1 MSKGQLVGYIRVS
14 TEAQNTARQEE
25 ALADLKLDK
34 TFTDKAS
41 GKDTERPQ
49 LAAALAHLREGDT
62 FIIYSMDRLSRS
74 LNDLI
79 TTVKS
84 LTAKGVKV
92 QFIKE
97 SLTFTGDNNPMA
109 NLMLG
114 IMGSLAE
121 WERSVIRERQLQGIA
136 IAKAKGAYKG
146 RKKALTTDEQTE
158 LKALAAAGANKT
170 VLAKQFDISR
180 QTLYTY
186 VWQAVPRLV
195 PLRKSNLLP
204 KQKSLEIFEAFFY
217 VPPSRYVTL
226 VC

>member
-34 TFTDKAS
+34 TFTEKAS
-41 GKDTERPQ
+41 GKDTDRPQ

-79 TTVKS
+79 TTVKG
-84 LTAKGVKV
+84 LTEKGVKV

-146 RKKALTTDEQTE
+146 RKQSLNENEKNE
-158 LKALAAAGANKT
+158 LRALAASGATKT
-170 VLAKQFDISR
+170 ALAKQFGISR
-180 QTLYTY
+180 QTLYAY
-186 VWQAVPRLV
+186 L
-195 PLRKSNLLP
+195 N
-204 KQKSLEIFEAFFY
+204 
-217 VPPSRYVTL
+217 
-226 VC
+226 

>member
-34 TFTDKAS
+34 TFIDKAS
-41 GKDTERPQ
+41 GKDTDRPQ

-62 FIIYSMDRLSRS
+62 FIVYSMDRLSRS

-79 TTVKS
+79 TSVKS
-84 LTAKGVKV
+84 LTSKGVKV

-121 WERSVIRERQLQGIA
+121 WERSVIRERQLQGIT

-146 RKKALTTDEQTE
+146 RKKALNEIEKNE
-158 LKALAAAGANKT
+158 LRALASSGAAKAA
-170 VLAKQFDISR
+170 LARQFGISR
-180 QTLYTY
+180 QTLYSY
-186 VWQAVPRLV
+186 L
-195 PLRKSNLLP
+195 K
-204 KQKSLEIFEAFFY
+204 
-217 VPPSRYVTL
+217 
-226 VC
+226 

>member
-1 MSKGQLVGYIRVS
+1 MSIYDPIHTLLHCESEMSKGQLVGYIRVS
-14 TEAQNTARQEE
+14 TEAQNTARQED

-41 GKDTERPQ
+41 GKDADRPQ

-79 TTVKS
+79 TTVKV

-92 QFIKE
+92 QFIRE

-136 IAKAKGAYKG
+136 IAKAKGTYKG
-146 RKKALTTDEQTE
+146 RKQALNATE
-158 LKALAAAGANKT
+158 RNELRALAASGATKT
-170 VLAKQFDISR
+170 SLAKQFGISR
-180 QTLYTY
+180 QTLYAY
-186 VWQAVPRLV
+186 L
-195 PLRKSNLLP
+195 N
-204 KQKSLEIFEAFFY
+204 
-217 VPPSRYVTL
+217 
-226 VC
+226 

>member
-41 GKDTERPQ
+41 GKDTDRPQ
-49 LAAALAHLREGDT
+49 LAAALAHLRDGDT

-84 LTAKGVKV
+84 LTAKGIRV

-97 SLTFTGDNNPMA
+97 ALTFTGDNNPMA

-136 IAKAKGAYKG
+136 IAKSKGVYKG
-146 RKKALTTDEQTE
+146 RKQALNETEKSE
-158 LKALAAAGANKT
+158 LKALAATGVKKT
-170 VLAKQFDISR
+170 VLAKQFGISR
-180 QTLYTY
+180 QTLYAY
-186 VWQAVPRLV
+186 L
-195 PLRKSNLLP
+195 N
-204 KQKSLEIFEAFFY
+204 
-217 VPPSRYVTL
+217 
-226 VC
+226 

>member
-25 ALADLKLDK
+25 ALASLNLDK
-34 TFTDKAS
+34 TFIDKAS
-41 GKDTERPQ
+41 GKDTDRPQ
-49 LAAALAHLREGDT
+49 LEAALAHLREGDT

-84 LTAKGVKV
+84 LTVKGVKV

-97 SLTFTGDNNPMA
+97 SLTFTGENNPMA

-121 WERSVIRERQLQGIA
+121 WERSVIRERQMQGIA
-136 IAKAKGAYKG
+136 IAKEKGVYRG
-146 RKKALTTDEQTE
+146 RKKALNDSEKNE
-158 LKALAAAGANKT
+158 LKALAAGGSKKSA
-170 VLAKQFDISR
+170 LAKQFGISR
-180 QTLYTY
+180 QTLYAY
-186 VWQAVPRLV
+186 LA
-195 PLRKSNLLP
+195 
-204 KQKSLEIFEAFFY
+204 
-217 VPPSRYVTL
+217 
-226 VC
+226 

>member
-1 MSKGQLVGYIRVS
+1 MSGQNCGYIRVS

-25 ALADLKLDK
+25 ALEQLKLDK
-34 TFTDKAS
+34 IFIDKAS

-49 LAAALAHLREGDT
+49 LTAALAHLREGDT

-121 WERSVIRERQLQGIA
+121 WERSIIRERHLQGLS
-136 IAKAKGAYKG
+136 IAKAKGVYQG
-146 RKKALTTDEQTE
+146 RKKSLSDKQKLE
-158 LKALAAAGANKT
+158 LQELAATGLSKAE
-170 VLAKQFDISR
+170 LAKKKA
-180 QTLYTY
+180 Y
-186 VWQAVPRLV
+186 
-195 PLRKSNLLP
+195 
-204 KQKSLEIFEAFFY
+204 LEAEK
-217 VPPSRYVTL
+217 
-226 VC
+226 

>member
-14 TEAQNTARQEE
+14 TEVQNTARQEE
-25 ALADLKLDK
+25 ALADFALDK

-41 GKDTERPQ
+41 GKDTDRPQ

-146 RKKALTTDEQTE
+146 RKQALNETE
-158 LKALAAAGANKT
+158 KCELRVLAASGSTKT
-170 VLAKQFDISR
+170 ALAKQFGISR
-180 QTLYTY
+180 QTLYAY
-186 VWQAVPRLV
+186 LD
-195 PLRKSNLLP
+195 
-204 KQKSLEIFEAFFY
+204 
-217 VPPSRYVTL
+217 
-226 VC
+226 

>member
-41 GKDTERPQ
+41 GRDTDRPQ

-146 RKKALTTDEQTE
+146 RKKALSADEQSE
-158 LKALAAAGANKT
+158 LKALAAAGANKSA
-170 VLAKQFDISR
+170 LAKQFDISR

-186 VWQAVPRLV
+186 L
-195 PLRKSNLLP
+195 N
-204 KQKSLEIFEAFFY
+204 
-217 VPPSRYVTL
+217 
-226 VC
+226 

>member
-14 TEAQNTARQEE
+14 TELQNTARQQE
-25 ALADLKLDK
+25 ALANLKLDK
-34 TFTDKAS
+34 VFTDKAS
-41 GKDTERPQ
+41 GKDTDRPQ
-49 LAAALAHLREGDT
+49 LQAALAHLREGDT

-79 TTVKS
+79 ATVKS

-97 SLTFTGDNNPMA
+97 SLTFTGENNPMA

-136 IAKAKGAYKG
+136 IAKSNGVYKG
-146 RKKALTTDEQTE
+146 RKKALSEADVVK
-158 LKALAAAGANKT
+158 LRSLVAAGTPKTQIANE
-170 VLAKQFDISR
+170 FGISR
-180 QTLYTY
+180 QTLYAY
-186 VWQAVPRLV
+186 L
-195 PLRKSNLLP
+195 S
-204 KQKSLEIFEAFFY
+204 
-217 VPPSRYVTL
+217 
-226 VC
+226 

>member
-1 MSKGQLVGYIRVS
+1 MNNGQLVGYIRVS

-25 ALADLKLDK
+25 ALAGLKLDK
-34 TFTDKAS
+34 TFIDKAS
-41 GKDTERPQ
+41 GKDTDRTQ

-97 SLTFTGDNNPMA
+97 SLVFDGNNNPMA

-121 WERSVIRERQLQGIA
+121 WERSVIRERQMQGIA
-136 IAKAKGAYKG
+136 IAKAKGVYKG
-146 RKKALTTDEQTE
+146 RKKSLSTNQVEE
-158 LKALAAAGANKT
+158 LKGLAAAGACKSG
-170 VLAKQFDISR
+170 LAKQFSISR
-180 QTLYTY
+180 QTLYAY
-186 VWQAVPRLV
+186 LG
-195 PLRKSNLLP
+195 
-204 KQKSLEIFEAFFY
+204 
-217 VPPSRYVTL
+217 
-226 VC
+226 

>member
-25 ALADLKLDK
+25 ALADLNLDK

-41 GKDTERPQ
+41 GKDTDRPQ

-84 LTAKGVKV
+84 LTARGIRV

-97 SLTFTGDNNPMA
+97 ALTFTGDNNPMA

-146 RKKALTTDEQTE
+146 RKQALNETE
-158 LKALAAAGANKT
+158 KNELRALAASGTTKT
-170 VLAKQFDISR
+170 VLAKQFGISR
-180 QTLYTY
+180 QTLYAY
-186 VWQAVPRLV
+186 L
-195 PLRKSNLLP
+195 N
-204 KQKSLEIFEAFFY
+204 
-217 VPPSRYVTL
+217 
-226 VC
+226 

>member
-1 MSKGQLVGYIRVS
+1 MSKDQLVGYIRVS
-14 TEAQNTARQEE
+14 TAAQTTARQEE
-25 ALADLKLDK
+25 ALADLRLDK

-146 RKKALTTDEQTE
+146 RKKALNADEQTE

-170 VLAKQFDISR
+170 ALAKQFDISR

-186 VWQAVPRLV
+186 L
-195 PLRKSNLLP
+195 N
-204 KQKSLEIFEAFFY
+204 
-217 VPPSRYVTL
+217 
-226 VC
+226 